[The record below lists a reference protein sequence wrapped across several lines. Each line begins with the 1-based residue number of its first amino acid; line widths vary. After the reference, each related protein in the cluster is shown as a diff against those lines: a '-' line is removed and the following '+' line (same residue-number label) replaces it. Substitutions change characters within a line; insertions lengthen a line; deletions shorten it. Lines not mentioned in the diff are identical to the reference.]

1 MATDTE
7 YNSDPVAPSSLAAR
21 RRGMK
26 AVLLAF
32 GLCGVVAMG
41 GDAVRNWWAVEV
53 VTEAVVQ
60 KAEDVSGAVI
70 DRAEVVSGAVVQK
83 VEDVSGA
90 VVQKVSAAIDS
101 WLEQPVQATAEP

>member
-1 MATDTE
+1 
-7 YNSDPVAPSSLAAR
+7 
-21 RRGMK
+21 MK

-101 WLEQPVQATAEP
+101 WLEQPVQATAEPS